1 VKPGWLRAFANGVL
15 ALSAA
20 DALFSLLDEAVR
32 AVMGAQW
39 LAVPRNALAELALAA
54 VVTSVPVMLATPRL
68 PVAVF
73 LPLATAT
80 LWLALGTAPLALW
93 IPPPLF
99 NATGCAIQLAA
110 VVLAFAVVRMRNGG
124 RAWWFDDAGPD
135 RPAFAWGHSLGFAA
149 GLCSL
154 GPIMAIAYGAVAVAT
169 AIQVVTHGFVHFG
182 LTGVSLDDRHYQ
194 RGDREIRLVGMMHIG
209 DPTGYRALVCTFER
223 ESTIVLAEGVSDREG
238 RLASALEYGH
248 VAEALG
254 LAQQEDVS
262 TYLVDAEDPEAAPP
276 EWPVVRRADVDA
288 SDFSPETIATIQ
300 WAAEVWAAEDVAT
313 ALHVILRGM
322 REQDTEQRLAF
333 IADIVDRRNEHLVGE
348 IERALREYERVV
360 VPWGG
365 LHLPSVER
373 TVLSWGY
380 AETSRELHPLFAW
393 RTVAAALW

>member
-1 VKPGWLRAFANGVL
+1 MKPGWLRAFANGVL

-20 DALFSLLDEAVR
+20 DALFSLLDEAMR
-32 AVMGAQW
+32 AATGAPW
-39 LAVPRNALAELALAA
+39 LAVPRHALAQLALAA

-80 LWLALGTAPLALW
+80 LWLAFGAAPLALW
-93 IPPPLF
+93 VAPPLF

-110 VVLAFAVVRMRNGG
+110 VALAFAVVRMRSGG
-124 RAWWFDDAGPD
+124 RAWWFDDTGAE
-135 RPAFAWGHSLGFAA
+135 RPAFAWAHSLGFAA
-149 GLCSL
+149 GLCTL
-154 GPIMAIAYGAVAVAT
+154 GPLAALGYGAVAIGT
-169 AIQVVTHGFVHFG
+169 SIEMVTHGFVHFG

-209 DPTGYRALVCTFER
+209 DPAGYRALVCTFER

-262 TYLVDAEDPEAAPP
+262 AYLVDAVEPEAAPP
-276 EWPVVRRADVDA
+276 EWPVVRRADVDVSA
-288 SDFSPETIATIQ
+288 FAPETIAMIE
-300 WAAEVWAAEDVAT
+300 WAGEIWKAPDVDT
-313 ALHVILRGM
+313 ALRVILRGL
-322 REQDTEQRLAF
+322 REQTPEQRLAF
-333 IADIVDRRNEHLVGE
+333 LADVVDRRNEHLAVE

-365 LHLPSVER
+365 LHLPSVEQ
-373 TVLSWGY
+373 TVLSWGF